1 MKMVSFFHTVLHD
14 QPFQL
19 FNYVQRTSIAAQ
31 TEASQHLDRYKH
43 LLLLLKTEIVVLNF
57 ISLTKVHIRSDIRSR
72 IDIKSMSILESLY
85 LSSN

>member
-19 FNYVQRTSIAAQ
+19 FNYVQRTSISPQ

-43 LLLLLKTEIVVLNF
+43 LLLKTEIVVLNF